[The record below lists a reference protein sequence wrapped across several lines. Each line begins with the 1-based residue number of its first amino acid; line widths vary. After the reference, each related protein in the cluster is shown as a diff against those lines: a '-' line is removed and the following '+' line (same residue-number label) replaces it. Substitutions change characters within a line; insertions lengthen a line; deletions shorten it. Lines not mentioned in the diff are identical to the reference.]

1 MATQKS
7 AHGRERPAPP
17 ANADLDDDRRF
28 YRVMLWGY
36 VTLFPLM
43 ALFIVTAV
51 LANSSA
57 VFVYSVNFAITVAVQ
72 SFSIYAIRQ
81 VMRENTFRFPYG
93 AGKLENFAAFLG
105 GVLNV
110 PSGIYVAYAASL
122 RLLDPEHVGYGLSMI
137 PIAVEAARMVVL
149 YVSVSRLARRTQDP
163 SPLLHA
169 YLLDYRVNVLSDC
182 GVLVAFAAGWLL
194 VHNGLGTLGDRM
206 DPLVALAISV
216 YMIWVGVVLVR
227 RNFRALMDLPLPE
240 EEQLRVMKVLAA
252 HYADFETIGTLY
264 TRSSGK
270 QRFVEIELAFPGRRT
285 LDEIGA
291 LGAHMEEALAA
302 EVPGLTFRV
311 IPAVA
316 EARGA

>member
-17 ANADLDDDRRF
+17 ANAGLSDDRRF

-72 SFSIYAIRQ
+72 SFSLYAIRQ

-122 RLLDPEHVGYGLSMI
+122 RLIDPEHVSYGLSMI

-149 YVSVSRLARRTQDP
+149 YVSVSRLARRTRDP

-194 VHNGLGTLGDRM
+194 VHNGLQTLGDRL
-206 DPLVALAISV
+206 DPLVALAIAA
-216 YMIWVGVVLVR
+216 YMIWVGVILVR

-252 HYADFETIGTLY
+252 HYADFEAIGTLY

-270 QRFVEIELAFPGRRT
+270 QRFVEIELAFPGTRT

-302 EVPGLTFRV
+302 DVPELTFRV

-316 EARGA
+316 KARR

>member
-1 MATQKS
+1 MEMQER

-17 ANADLDDDRRF
+17 ANAGMSDDRRF

-57 VFVYSVNFAITVAVQ
+57 VFVYSVNFAITIAVQ
-72 SFSIYAIRQ
+72 SFSLYAIRQ

-110 PSGIYVAYAASL
+110 PSGIYVAYAAAL
-122 RLLDPEHVGYGLSMI
+122 RLLDPERVGYGLSMI
-137 PIAVEAARMVVL
+137 PIAVEAARMIVL
-149 YVSVSRLARRTQDP
+149 YASVSRLARRTQDP
-163 SPLLHA
+163 SPLLQA

-194 VHNGLGTLGDRM
+194 VHNGLGTLGDRL
-206 DPLVALAISV
+206 DPLVALAIAA
-216 YMIWVGVVLVR
+216 YMIWVGVILVR

-252 HYADFETIGTLY
+252 HFSDYEAIGTLY

-270 QRFVEIELAFPGRRT
+270 QRFVEIELTFPGTCT

-291 LGAHMEEALAA
+291 LGAHMEAALAA
-302 EVPGLTFRV
+302 DVPELTFRV

-316 EARGA
+316 QARR